1 MAAIRFKH
9 RVIHQALYRL
19 IEDGLTD
26 LGWVTPPVNFATTP
40 LTFVDYQP
48 DERGRAIA
56 ANTIAITTGDEG
68 EDSGEELGWDFGG
81 LQSVSI
87 PVFVD
92 IYGEEQAISVA
103 IASDVKSILKNYN
116 APLLSYDNTD
126 TGAQL
131 TIETV
136 LGPERPLAAASAGGE
151 NFKRYWRV
159 VKGMTVTY
167 FNE

>member
-1 MAAIRFKH
+1 MTAIRFKH
-9 RVIHQALYRL
+9 RVIHQALYNL
-19 IEDGLTD
+19 VASGLTD
-26 LGWVTPPVNFATTP
+26 LGWVNNPVNFSTTA
-40 LTFVDYQP
+40 LTFLDYQP
-48 DERGRAIA
+48 DERGKAIA
-56 ANTIAITTGDEG
+56 LNTIAISTGDEG
-68 EDSGEELGWDFGG
+68 EDLGEELGSDFGG

-103 IASDVKSILKNYN
+103 IGSDVKSILKNYSG
-116 APLLSYDNTD
+116 PLLSYDSTD

-131 TIETV
+131 TIEQV
-136 LGPERPLAAASAGGE
+136 LGPERPPAAASAGGE

-159 VKGMTVTY
+159 VKAMSVTY

>member
-1 MAAIRFKH
+1 MAIRFKH
-9 RVIHQALYRL
+9 RIIHQALYNMVQ
-19 IEDGLTD
+19 DGLTD
-26 LGWVTPPVNFATTP
+26 LGWVNDPVNFATTG

-56 ANTIAITTGDEG
+56 LNTIAITTGDEG
-68 EDSGEELGWDFGG
+68 EDLGEELGSDMGG

-103 IASDVKSILKNYN
+103 IGNDVKSILKNFVG
-116 APLLSYDNTD
+116 PLLSYDNTD

-131 TIETV
+131 TIEEV
-136 LGPERPLAAASAGGE
+136 LGPERPLAASSAGGE

-159 VKGMTVTY
+159 VKAMSVTY